1 VSELEAST
9 TAGPRRRARSAVARS
24 SAADRSL
31 AVLLGVVLLV
41 GGSLVALLA
50 YGAFGSGRATRPL
63 LDPLVVDSLRAQ
75 PVLSRVVAILAGVLL
90 VALGLAWA
98 ARSLRPERQ
107 PDLVLAAD
115 ADTTIVVDGNAAAD
129 AVAGQAAALPGVA
142 RARARMVGHR
152 EAPALRITVWLTDE
166 ADVVEVLLLLDEDV
180 VAGARAALDPQPLP
194 VAVRLELAAA
204 GSRSGPRVV

>member
-1 VSELEAST
+1 
-9 TAGPRRRARSAVARS
+9 
-24 SAADRSL
+24 
-31 AVLLGVVLLV
+31 VLLGVILLV

-63 LDPLVVDSLRAQ
+63 LDPVVVEALRAHQ
-75 PVLSRVVAILAGVLL
+75 VLFRLGAILAGVLL
-90 VALGLAWA
+90 VVLGLTWA

-107 PDLVLAAD
+107 PDFVLAAD
-115 ADTTIVVDGNAAAD
+115 AETTIVVDGNAAAD

-142 RARARMVGHR
+142 RARARMVGNR

-166 ADVVEVLLLLDEDV
+166 ADVIGVLRRLDEDV
-180 VAGARAALDPQPLP
+180 VAGARAALAPQPLP

-204 GSRSGPRVV
+204 GARSRRRLV